1 MRHHDDHD
9 IIGDRPKKTAAPV
22 DELPLWSGAVD
33 CTPAEAAATL
43 EARFVRP
50 AAAPA
55 DPQPAPRAK
64 DETQA
69 FAGDGPV
76 SDVELE
82 RRRDRIREAVRQPL
96 LDRAYLRRDLR
107 ERKTAGVT
115 AADVREI
122 AASKGLERL
131 VGKEQRAWSWLPTWL
146 NQLAREGLLVKWQHD
161 GQTMKRTCETN
172 GNDQAIYLDPYAAVL
187 KAVA

>member
-1 MRHHDDHD
+1 MRHRDDHD

-76 SDVELE
+76 SDVELDKPFN
-82 RRRDRIREAVRQPL
+82 RTP
-96 LDRAYLRRDLR
+96 
-107 ERKTAGVT
+107 AGKCVIGHLKQAEVPAFAGPAQKASTIVT
-115 AADVREI
+115 I
-122 AASKGLERL
+122 
-131 VGKEQRAWSWLPTWL
+131 
-146 NQLAREGLLVKWQHD
+146 
-161 GQTMKRTCETN
+161 
-172 GNDQAIYLDPYAAVL
+172 
-187 KAVA
+187 AVAGK